1 MDVWN
6 PLEKVKGGGNVPE
19 TYIMKRERGQ
29 IQCKKTFSNYLIQQK
44 NLKE

>member
-19 TYIMKRERGQ
+19 TYIKVILCFCYWGIVYEA
-29 IQCKKTFSNYLIQQK
+29 
-44 NLKE
+44 LKIS